1 MRIKQFLAIL
11 FFLVSLN
18 LISQEKPDSFAT
30 HKVKKKE
37 TLYGLARKYDLQIEQ
52 ILQYNPLI
60 KKIGLKKRMLL
71 QIPVYLKP
79 EPITKSSLPD
89 SLTMY
94 LVQPKE
100 TKWRLAYRFGITI
113 QELEKYNPEI
123 ILGLKI
129 GQELIVP
136 IRTEEEIL
144 QLEKEFNY
152 YTVKLK
158 EGYYRLEKKLGVAQ
172 AELILLNPI
181 LQVTGLQEGMI
192 LKIPPKLTGD
202 LKIENSLLVEKMDLR
217 DSIPEKSKITLGL
230 LLPFKANQ
238 IEFDSIDKTKQLLK
252 KRNLHTLALDFYSG
266 VYMAVEEAGKLGIEV
281 VLNVFDTQND
291 KDYLKTDIAR
301 RKWSNNDVIIGP
313 MIPSNFDILSLQD
326 SLQLVPMIAP
336 LSSNPVK
343 SRENVYQSVTSPKL
357 LREKMFLYLDKVLD
371 STQNVVLITDTLNRE
386 VETKLHDRFPF
397 AQILRPEPGGYVVP
411 DLIDSLLVDTLINK
425 VVFESQNLGLI
436 ASVTSLLNSQISKE
450 RDVQLFTTFRSNT
463 YNNQNISKR
472 QLGNL
477 KFTYTAGEFSYNS
490 PRSKV
495 FDSLYVT
502 AFGDLPKRE
511 ALRGYDV
518 TLDVIL
524 RWSHIN
530 QLSSDSMGETEYI
543 ESRFDYVPNSAA
555 GYENRA
561 FYLLR
566 HGGYEIFEIKK

>member
-1 MRIKQFLAIL
+1 MRIKKLLTIL
-11 FFLVSLN
+11 CFLVYLN
-18 LISQEKPDSFAT
+18 LISQVKPGSFVG

-37 TLYGLARKYDLQIEQ
+37 TLYGLARKYDVQIEQ
-52 ILQYNPLI
+52 IYQYNPLI

-71 QIPVYLKP
+71 QIPVYIKP
-79 EPITKSSLPD
+79 QPITTASHTEK
-89 SLTMY
+89 LTKY
-94 LVQPKE
+94 LVEPKE
-100 TKWRLAYRFGITI
+100 TKWRLAYRYGITI

-123 ILGLKI
+123 VSGLKI
-129 GQELIVP
+129 GQEIIVP
-136 IRTEEEIL
+136 IRTEEETL
-144 QLEKEFNY
+144 KLEEEFNY
-152 YTVKLK
+152 YTVKSK
-158 EGYYRLEKKLGVAQ
+158 EGYYRLEKKLGVDK

-181 LQVTGLQEGMI
+181 LKATSLQEGMI
-192 LKIPPKLTGD
+192 LKIPLKLTGD
-202 LKIENSLLVEKMDLR
+202 LKIENSLLVEKIDLR
-217 DSIPEKSKITLGL
+217 DSIPENSKIRLVL
-230 LLPFKANQ
+230 LLPFKVGQ
-238 IEFDSIDKTKQLLK
+238 IEFDSIEKTKQLLK

-266 VYMAVEEAGKLGIEV
+266 VYMAVQEAGKLGIEV

-291 KDYLKTDIAR
+291 KDYLKTDISQ
-301 RKWSNNDVIIGP
+301 RKWSNNDVVIGP

-343 SRENVYQSVTSPKL
+343 SRKNVYQSVTSPEL
-357 LREKMFLYLDKVLD
+357 LREKMFFYLDKVLD

-397 AQILRPEPGGYVVP
+397 AQILRPEPGGYVAP

-436 ASVTSLLNSQISKE
+436 ASVTSLLNSQVSKE

-463 YNNQNISKR
+463 YNDKNISKK

-477 KFTYTAGEFSYNS
+477 RFTYTAGEFPHKS

-495 FDSLYVT
+495 FDSLYIRI
-502 AFGDLPKRE
+502 FGDLPKRE

-524 RWSHIN
+524 RWANIN
-530 QLSSDSMGETEYI
+530 QLSSDSLGETEYI
-543 ESRFDYVPNSAA
+543 ESRFDYVRSS
-555 GYENRA
+555 GTGFENRA
-561 FYLLR
+561 FYLLE
-566 HGGYEIFEIKK
+566 HIGYEIFEIKK